1 MNLILLDESD
11 YVDDTTVRLEGR
23 RLAHVR
29 TVHRAT
35 EGDSLRVGL
44 IGGRMGTGLISRLTD
59 SSLEMRIALDQTPPE
74 PLDVQL
80 FLALPRPKF
89 LAKCLQTATS
99 LGVKKIWLFN
109 AYKVEKIYWSCA
121 QLTEPEVREACLLGL
136 EQARDTLL
144 PTVETRRLFKPF
156 VEDEMP
162 GLLKG
167 TRALLAH
174 PGGSTHFPSRVDGPV
189 SLVIGP
195 EGGFIDYEVEKLVA
209 AGCETVSVGER
220 ILKVETAVAALLGRL
235 L

>member
-1 MNLILLDESD
+1 MNLILLERTDFL
-11 YVDDTTVRLEGR
+11 DDSTVRLDGR

-59 SSLEMRIALDQTPPE
+59 SSLEMRVTLDLAPPA

-89 LAKCLQTATS
+89 LAKVLQTATS

-121 QLTEPEVREACLLGL
+121 QLTESEVRAACLLGL
-136 EQARDTLL
+136 EQARDTIL
-144 PTVETRRLFKPF
+144 PQIETRRLFKPF

-162 GLLKG
+162 SLLKG

-174 PGGSTHFPSRVDGPV
+174 PGGDTHFPSKVEGPV

-195 EGGFIDYEVEKLVA
+195 EGGFIDYEVEKLVS
-209 AGCETVSVGER
+209 AGC
-220 ILKVETAVAALLGRL
+220 
-235 L
+235 